1 MGSELREG
9 EHVLL
14 IDQKRREFLVRLA
27 RGTRFHSHHGFV
39 EHDHII
45 GLEEGSRVR
54 SSRGSPL
61 LVLRPTLAQIIM
73 NMPRKAQVIYP
84 KDIGLI
90 LMWADLFPGARVVE
104 VGTGYGALT
113 MALLRAVGPTG
124 QLVSY
129 EIREDFCLAAR
140 RSVETYLGPCPQ
152 WTIKLADALEGIQE
166 REVDRMTMDVPEPW
180 LFLSSAK
187 EALRPGGILLC
198 FTANA
203 IQVKSLYD
211 GFLEVGGFAHMETM
225 ENLLRPWY
233 VKGLSVRPVH
243 RMTAHTGFI
252 TVARRVLEDCQQEA
266 GGSSCLESHQDAPP
280 EAPDPKEDH

>member
-1 MGSELREG
+1 M
-9 EHVLL
+9 LL
-14 IDQKRREFLVRLA
+14 IDQKGREYLLRLS
-27 RGTRFHSHHGFV
+27 GGKRFHSHHGFV
-39 EHDHII
+39 EHDQII
-45 GLEEGSRVR
+45 GLREGSKVR
-54 SSRGSPL
+54 SSLGSPL

-90 LMWADLFPGARVVE
+90 LMWADIFPGARVVE

-113 MALLRAVGPTG
+113 MALLRAIGPTG

-129 EIREDFCLAAR
+129 EIREDFHLASR
-140 RSVETYLGPCPQ
+140 KTVESYLGECPQ

-166 REVDRMTMDVPEPW
+166 TDVDRITIDVPEPW
-180 LFLSSAK
+180 LLVPVVKLS
-187 EALRPGGILLC
+187 LRPGGILLC

-203 IQVKSLYD
+203 LQVKSLHD
-211 GFLEVGGFAHMETM
+211 ALLESGGFAHLETM
-225 ENLLRPWY
+225 ESLLRPWH

-252 TVARRVLEDCQQEA
+252 TVARRVLEEEPKASSTGLGSEA
-266 GGSSCLESHQDAPP
+266 GSAGCSP
-280 EAPDPKEDH
+280 